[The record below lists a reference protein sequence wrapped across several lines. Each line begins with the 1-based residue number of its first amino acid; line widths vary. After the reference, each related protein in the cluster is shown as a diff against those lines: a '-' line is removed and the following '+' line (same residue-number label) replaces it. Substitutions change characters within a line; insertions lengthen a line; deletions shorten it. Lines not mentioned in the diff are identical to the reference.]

1 MSVRRFVLGC
11 ALAGACTGIQPVLE
25 DMPEVV
31 AEDEDVPGGR
41 SLHGR
46 PLQLAAVTDTWV
58 NLTVLADGMIAVH
71 GPGVLALAP
80 AGFGQLETKPAW
92 LREWPQWP
100 GAMGGRWP
108 DDVFV
113 TAQWALTRTGVE
125 FAVWRWRNRAW
136 AKWRI
141 PGAPLRFDFYSDY
154 AVGHDGA
161 ILGLRGFAGPG
172 IGEDP
177 DVLRAMQARDP
188 DLRTTID
195 VLAGGG
201 PPPWPPLPPGR
212 EGLQL
217 AAFADGTMVVL
228 RRESSLQ
235 RWSPGAGEWADLP
248 ALPGHAP
255 GVNGGESAVMVG
267 RDPARLYVHRCV
279 EKDRPVLERLTAG
292 AWRPVAL
299 PPGGCVRSLAE
310 APDGTLWLVN
320 DRGLYRRA
328 PGSDSAPWEEVPLA
342 PVDAPGKPVATL
354 DGSPL
359 PPQGPEPVRARQVV
373 ALDRGEVWV
382 VAELGSGDGGSS
394 REVVLTN
401 RTVLAPLVLRS
412 AGRSPGG

>member
-1 MSVRRFVLGC
+1 MSARRFALGC

-31 AEDEDVPGGR
+31 AEDDDVPGDR

-46 PLQLAAVTDTWV
+46 SLQLAAVTDSWV

-80 AGFGQLETKPAW
+80 AGSGQLETKRAW

-100 GAMGGRWP
+100 GTIGGRWP

-125 FAVWRWRNRAW
+125 FAVWRHGWRGWVRW
-136 AKWRI
+136 KV
-141 PGAPLRFDFYSDY
+141 PLAPLRFDFYSDY
-154 AVGHDGA
+154 AVGPDGA
-161 ILGLRGFAGPG
+161 ILGLRGFEGPG
-172 IGEDP
+172 PGEDA
-177 DVLRAMQARDP
+177 DVLRAMQAADP

-195 VLAGGG
+195 VLDGGP

-212 EGLQL
+212 EAVQL
-217 AAFADGTMVVL
+217 ATFADGTLVVL
-228 RRESSLQ
+228 RRESSLL
-235 RWSPGAGEWADLP
+235 RWSPGAGEWVELP
-248 ALPGHAP
+248 ALPKHAP

-279 EKDRPVLERLTAG
+279 EKDRPVLDRLTTG

-299 PPGGCVRSLAE
+299 PGGGCVRSLAE

-328 PGSDSAPWEEVPLA
+328 PGSDSARWEEVPLA

-354 DGSPL
+354 DGTPV
-359 PPQGPEPVRARQVV
+359 PPQGPEPVTPRQVL

-382 VAELGSGDGGSS
+382 VAGLGSGDGESS
-394 REVVLTN
+394 RAVVLTN

-412 AGRSPGG
+412 AGGAQGG